1 MTFKICGFEIKD
13 FDIITGDSSDFCPC
27 FLKLDPVGIVGM
39 GVCGVCIYPPWL
51 LITSGV
57 M

>member
-1 MTFKICGFEIKD
+1 MWFEIKD

-27 FLKLDPVGIVGM
+27 FLKIDPVGIVSM
-39 GVCGVCIYPPWL
+39 GVCGVCTPQRL